1 MKTGYNGRRRF
12 SLLYPDGRI
21 ERWGCCDPKIDSGRT
36 IKEHPGGILYL
47 TQDTRGL
54 PFGPVDTLPLVEEI
68 KACNG
73 YYDHEHDGWIPVREY
88 YERFVK

>member
-12 SLLYPDGRI
+12 SLKYPDGRI

-36 IKEHPGGILYL
+36 IKEHPGGNLYL
-47 TQDTRGL
+47 HQDLCGCVFDVAGTVIL
-54 PFGPVDTLPLVEEI
+54 TEEVM
-68 KACNG
+68 ACNG
-73 YYDHEHDGWIPVREY
+73 YYDHEHDGWIPVREF